1 MLRTLDRGTVLGKGE
16 VLFECLRFVPVHQEP
31 DQLVFLVGLQ
41 HDVRDGGR
49 GAGHADLEEVEGP
62 VELLEGRVDTAAV
75 VVIQQQVDRI
85 ELTVLPAGQEFGN
98 YVVKLLGN

>member
-16 VLFECLRFVPVHQEP
+16 VLFECLRLVPVHQEP

-75 VVIQQQVDRI
+75 VVIQQQVDSI
-85 ELTVLPAGQEFGN
+85 ELTVLPAGQEVGN
-98 YVVKLLGN
+98 